1 MPRQLRL
8 QFPHL
13 AKVPREK
20 QRPSLQFE
28 KRCYA
33 QGYIRIAGLDE
44 VGRGPLAGPV
54 VAAAVILPQGC
65 IIDNIDDSKRLTES
79 QRLDLYGK
87 IMDLADSVG
96 IGIVSEKVID
106 QINILQASLQA
117 MRVAI
122 EKLNVQP
129 DSLLLDAVTLPDCS
143 LPQYGIIKGD
153 QKSVSIAAA
162 SIIAKV
168 YRDNLMRDYDS
179 QYPVYGFA
187 QHKGYATKQHIA
199 AIKRFGLC
207 QIHRRTFVT
216 HLLNGGV

>member
-1 MPRQLRL
+1 MPHQLRL
-8 QFPHL
+8 QYPQL
-13 AKVPREK
+13 AKNRQK
-20 QRPSLQFE
+20 KLRPSLEFE
-28 KRCYA
+28 QQWYA
-33 QGYIRIAGLDE
+33 QGYRLIAGLDE

-65 IIDNIDDSKRLTES
+65 SIDNIDDSKRLTES
-79 QRLDLYGK
+79 QRLDFAAK
-87 IMDLADSVG
+87 IMDLAEAVG

-117 MRVAI
+117 MMMAI
-122 EKLNVQP
+122 DKLNVQP
-129 DSLLLDAVTLPDCS
+129 DSLLLDAVTLPDCT
-143 LPQYGIIKGD
+143 LPQCGIIKGD

-199 AIKRFGLC
+199 AIKQFGLC
-207 QIHRRTFVT
+207 QIHRKTFVT
-216 HLLNGGV
+216 HFLIGGK